1 MTKQKKYKTGEKY
14 TITLNREMASQL
26 NALQDLGFTEE
37 NCILTSLIF
46 QTAEYDK
53 VNKLLG
59 NRIVNDKNVKDK
71 KKLLEKEGF
80 KSTNPVI
87 VNINGE
93 IIDGQHRRQAAEEL
107 EIPYK
112 FIIDPSLTEKNSLKT
127 TIELNNSNK
136 PWGVNDY
143 VNAYCE
149 IGNKNYIKLKEL
161 SEELELNIT
170 RTLMLYTGSKPSAM
184 YNNNTI
190 FKGKFVYDEKKAKEA
205 RKIKNELDIL
215 YNATINPAYKT
226 IVKSEGFYKA
236 YLEVRRNSNFKF
248 KIMREQFEKMRY
260 TILDN
265 RELAKTIV
273 ETYNYKRQEATKI
286 EYNALN
292 LGGAGRNKK

>member
-1 MTKQKKYKTGEKY
+1 MTKQKKYKSGEKY
-14 TITLNREMASQL
+14 TITLNREMAAQL
-26 NALQDLGFTEE
+26 NALQELGFTED

-59 NRIVNDKNVKDK
+59 NRIVNSKNVKDK

-170 RTLMLYTGSKPSAM
+170 RTLMLYTGSKPSAI
-184 YNNNTI
+184 YNNSTI

-215 YNATINPAYKT
+215 YLSLIH
-226 IVKSEGFYKA
+226 I
-236 YLEVRRNSNFKF
+236 
-248 KIMREQFEKMRY
+248 
-260 TILDN
+260 
-265 RELAKTIV
+265 
-273 ETYNYKRQEATKI
+273 
-286 EYNALN
+286 
-292 LGGAGRNKK
+292 